1 MFLLLI
7 VSFHWTLAL
16 IKMSYCK
23 LTYYN
28 AANLGGIYYEG
39 GFQQMIYLRIT
50 EEFPKFELEEE
61 GEENVKGIFIPTYQ
75 LVKYRY
81 SFITYCHVY
90 LAEALMLLRL
100 HDTVEI
106 VTSKGLWGQMKDI
119 IVETP
124 DELEVGCLAMVRV
137 SFGIVN
143 NDVIKSDCYGT

>member
-1 MFLLLI
+1 
-7 VSFHWTLAL
+7 
-16 IKMSYCK
+16 MSYCK
-23 LTYYN
+23 LTFYN

-39 GFQQMIYLRIT
+39 GFQQMLYLRID
-50 EEFPKFELEEE
+50 EGYPIFELEEE

-81 SFITYCHVY
+81 KIVLHCHVY

-106 VTSKGLWGQMKDI
+106 ITSKGLWGQMKDI
-119 IVETP
+119 VVTP
-124 DELEVGCLAMVRV
+124 EEEDIGCLMKVTIE
-137 SFGIVN
+137 FGILN

>member
-1 MFLLLI
+1 
-7 VSFHWTLAL
+7 
-16 IKMSYCK
+16 MSYCK

-39 GFQQMIYLRIT
+39 GFQQMLYLRID
-50 EEFPKFELEEE
+50 EGYPSFELEEE

-81 SFITYCHVY
+81 KLTTHCHVY

-119 IVETP
+119 VVTPEET
-124 DELEVGCLAMVRV
+124 DIGCLMKVTIE
-137 SFGIVN
+137 FGISN
-143 NDVIKSDCYGT
+143 NDVIKSECYGT